1 MKEQP
6 ENGEPDTRSKAARE
20 AAGLW
25 GNQDPKSP
33 FKTRGVWEKKATK
46 NSGVKAKLQT
56 AHGADKE
63 QQVLG
68 TCPTSGGGREQISE
82 RIHVRFSYV
91 K

>member
-1 MKEQP
+1 MESRIREVRQRGKLQACEA
-6 ENGEPDTRSKAARE
+6 TRTRKAPLRQE
-20 AAGLW
+20 ASERKG
-25 GNQDPKSP
+25 
-33 FKTRGVWEKKATK
+33 ATK
-46 NSGVKAKLQT
+46 NSGGKAKLQT
-56 AHGADKE
+56 AHGADEE